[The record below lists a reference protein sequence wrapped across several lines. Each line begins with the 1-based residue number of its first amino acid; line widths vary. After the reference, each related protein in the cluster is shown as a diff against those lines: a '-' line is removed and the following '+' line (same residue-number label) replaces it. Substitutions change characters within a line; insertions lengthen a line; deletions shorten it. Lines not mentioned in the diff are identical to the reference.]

1 MKEGKKREFARDFLS
16 IGSVVFYLLVL
27 VRALIHPYRPF
38 VDQLVVSFVVLIII
52 SLFVKYDGYVAR
64 GLILVFFTS
73 VFYNS
78 NLFTGFAAFVFL
90 GLVGSSYYLRKDRR
104 YLLNGLVFGII
115 GVLVGYYGVVWV

>member
-16 IGSVVFYLLVL
+16 VGSIVFYILVL
-27 VRALIHPYRPF
+27 ARALIQPYRPF
-38 VDQLVVSFVVLIII
+38 VDQLVVSLVVLMVI

-78 NLFTGFAAFVFL
+78 NLFTWFAVVVFL
-90 GLVGSSYYLRKDRR
+90 GLMISSYYLRKDKRS
-104 YLLNGLVFGII
+104 LIKGVVFGIVS
-115 GVLVGYYGVVWV
+115 VLVGYYGVVWV